1 MIFTGENVETTK
13 RILIIDGLNAF
24 IRAIMSDP
32 CVTSQQI
39 PVGGVRG
46 FLKILQKMVRI
57 SNPDRIFICWDG
69 EGGSK
74 KRKQMFKEYKAGRSP
89 IFINP
94 TIKNSNPEDDLK
106 NRIWQETRLIEY
118 LNNLPIIQLM
128 IPEVEADDLIAYI
141 VKDSKFDDYQK
152 VICSNDKDFLQLLD
166 DKTIL
171 YRPVKDQIMNKKAV
185 IDEYGIH
192 PINFAL
198 SRAICGDNSDNLTGV
213 KGVGLATLAKR
224 FSFLAEEKEYSLD
237 DILLKCRE
245 NNGELKIYKSILQE
259 QKKIKLNQRVMQL
272 SYRIVTGET
281 KKKIN
286 SDIKGAECILNK
298 PSFDAL
304 ALQDGINDIN
314 FDILFKNM
322 EKLVLENCKE
332 RS

>member
-1 MIFTGENVETTK
+1 MNVETNK

-32 CVTSQQI
+32 CTTPSGV

-46 FLKILQKMVRI
+46 FLKILQKMIRVTD
-57 SNPDRIFICWDG
+57 PDRIFVCWDG

-94 TIKNSNPEDDLK
+94 AIKNSNPEDDLK
-106 NRIWQETRLIEY
+106 NRIWQETRTVEY
-118 LNNLPIIQLM
+118 LNNLPVIQLM
-128 IPEVEADDLIAYI
+128 VEGVEADDLIAFI
-141 VKDSKFDDYQK
+141 TKDSKFEDYQK

-171 YRPVKDQIMNKKAV
+171 YRPVKDQVMNKKTV
-185 IDEYGIH
+185 VDEYGIH
-192 PINFAL
+192 PLNFAL
-198 SRAICGDNSDNLTGV
+198 SRAICGDNSDNLAGV

-224 FSFLAEEKEYSLD
+224 FPFLAEEKEYTFE

-281 KKKIN
+281 KKKIF

-298 PSFDAL
+298 PVFDQL
-304 ALQDGINDIN
+304 AVTDGISDIN
-314 FDILFKNM
+314 FDVLFKGM
-322 EKLVLENCKE
+322 EKLVLANCK
-332 RS
+332 RKD